1 MTSIPTSTVLLL
13 IGYFS
18 QTPTE
23 YQHNELDEWMCAN
36 DTNQRMFEKCLEVT
50 LLSKRFNIDGQE
62 FEFEITGAV
71 HLN

>member
-1 MTSIPTSTVLLL
+1 MPTIPYSVTLLL

-18 QTPTE
+18 QTLT
-23 YQHNELDEWMCAN
+23 QVQQQQLDDWMCAN
-36 DTNQRMFEKCLEVT
+36 EANQRIFEECLEVT
-50 LLSKRFNIDGQE
+50 LLPKQFDIDGQE